1 MKSLLNKWTGSLI
14 VGVCLLAGVCGNPT
28 ARENEKKPAVVL
40 FPMPQSA
47 EPEIKDTTRDIGPEE
62 EIRNKA
68 AMPDQSTSDRDP
80 VLDESAE
87 TISDIHD
94 NNDQGYEA
102 KSQLD
107 PFIPLIQEKP
117 PAAETEVRKPDKPRR
132 MLTPLEKM
140 TLSQLKLVAVVI
152 GENKKIAMVE
162 EATGKGYEV
171 RIGTYMG
178 KNQGQV
184 VDIQPDHIVVKE
196 LVADFKGIVT
206 ERLQELKLQK
216 PDNGE

>member
-1 MKSLLNKWTGSLI
+1 MKNRLKKWMGCLIAGLFLLG
-14 VGVCLLAGVCGNPT
+14 GVCEHST
-28 ARENEKKPAVVL
+28 ARELEKKPAVIL
-40 FPMPQSA
+40 LPMPQSA
-47 EPEIKDTTRDIGPEE
+47 EPENKSEIKDSGEKE
-62 EIRNKA
+62 EIRNEE
-68 AMPDQSTSDRDP
+68 AMPDQSTFDGDP

-87 TISDIHD
+87 INSDIQAG
-94 NNDQGYEA
+94 NEQGYEP

-107 PFIPLIQEKP
+107 PFMPLIQEKAP
-117 PAAETEVRKPDKPRR
+117 GPSEVLEPDKPQRI
-132 MLTPLEKM
+132 LTPLEKM
-140 TLSQLKLVAVVI
+140 SLSQIKLVAVVI

-178 KNQGQV
+178 KNGGQV
-184 VDIQPDHIVVKE
+184 VDIQSDHIVVKE

-206 ERLQELKLQK
+206 ERFQELKLHK

>member
-1 MKSLLNKWTGSLI
+1 MKHWLKKWIGCLI
-14 VGVCLLAGVCGNPT
+14 VGMFLLGGVCENPI
-28 ARENEKKPAVVL
+28 AREHEKKPGAVL

-47 EPEIKDTTRDIGPEE
+47 GPENKDEIKVSGQKE
-62 EIRNKA
+62 EIRNGKS
-68 AMPDQSTSDRDP
+68 MPEQNNFGQDP
-80 VLDESAE
+80 VLDESGE
-87 TISDIHD
+87 TDSDIQG
-94 NNDQGYEA
+94 NSDQGYDA

-107 PFIPLIQEKP
+107 PFMPLIQERSP
-117 PAAETEVRKPDKPRR
+117 GPSEVLEPDKPKRI
-132 MLTPLEKM
+132 LTPLEKM
-140 TLSQLKLVAVVI
+140 SLSQIRLVAVVI

-178 KNQGQV
+178 KNGGQV
-184 VDIQPDHIVVKE
+184 VDIQSDHIVVKE

-206 ERLQELKLQK
+206 ERFQELKLHK